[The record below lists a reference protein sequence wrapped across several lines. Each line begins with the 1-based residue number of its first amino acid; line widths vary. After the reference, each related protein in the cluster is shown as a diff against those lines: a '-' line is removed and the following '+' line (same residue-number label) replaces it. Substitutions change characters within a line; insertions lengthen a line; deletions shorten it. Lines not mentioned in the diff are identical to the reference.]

1 MEQINTEALKKKIL
15 DLAIRGKLV
24 EQDPNDEPAS
34 VLLEKIREEKEELIQ
49 QKKIKRN
56 KNESYI
62 FKGEDGSYYE
72 KFADGTL
79 KSIQDEI
86 PFEIPKGWE
95 WASLGQITSPNS
107 LNDGDWILSKN
118 MTLLEEIKIVQLGH
132 IGYGEYK
139 NKSYK
144 YISEETF
151 IELNCT
157 EIEKDYI
164 LINRL
169 LGDVMYTC
177 KLPEIKG
184 KKITSVDV
192 CWIMPSES
200 KYNSDYLLYLLMSPY
215 FQEKVFKLA
224 TGTTRLRISKGNLI
238 KIIIPFPPI
247 NYQNK
252 MVEKIKELFNIID
265 SIKQNKESLELIKK
279 KVNVKSL
286 NLAMQG
292 KLVPQDSKD
301 EPASVL
307 LEKIKEE
314 KEKLILEGKIKRNKK
329 ESTILRRGESYYEL
343 LDGEEKDITDEIP
356 YDLPTDWTWV
366 RLENVSFNYNGKR
379 VPLSLNQRNNL
390 KKIYNYYGAT
400 GVIDKVENY
409 IFDRPLLLIGE
420 DGANLRTRTK
430 PLAFIACGK
439 YWVNNHAHVL
449 DSIDINILQYLKYYI
464 NIVSI
469 NHLIT
474 GSAQPKLTQNNLN
487 NLLVPIPPLSEQ
499 IRIVKKLETIQN
511 V

>member
-1 MEQINTEALKKKIL
+1 MSKFHLILK
-15 DLAIRGKLV
+15 DH
-24 EQDPNDEPAS
+24 S
-34 VLLEKIREEKEELIQ
+34 
-49 QKKIKRN
+49 
-56 KNESYI
+56 
-62 FKGEDGSYYE
+62 SYYE

-286 NLAMQG
+286 NLALQG
-292 KLVPQDSKD
+292 KLVPQDPKD

-356 YDLPTDWTWV
+356 YSIPSNWEWTRLSSLILP
-366 RLENVSFNYNGKR
+366 
-379 VPLSLNQRNNL
+379 Q
-390 KKIYNYYGAT
+390 KKIKPELNFSYIDISSIDNINHIIKESKYIQDKIPVRAT
-400 GVIDKVENY
+400 NLLEKNDIVFSLVRPYLKNIAIVPQEYHHAIGTSGFFVIKINNNY
-409 IFDRPLLLIGE
+409 IKSGYLIKVLTTDSFIDR
-420 DGANLRTRTK
+420 
-430 PLAFIACGK
+430 
-439 YWVNNHAHVL
+439 
-449 DSIDINILQYLKYYI
+449 
-464 NIVSI
+464 
-469 NHLIT
+469 
-474 GSAQPKLTQNNLN
+474 LTLHMKGDNSPSVTNTDFLEMMI
-487 NLLVPIPPLSEQ
+487 PIPPLKEQ
-499 IRIVKKLETIQN
+499 EKIIELLNKC
-511 V
+511 